1 MTEERRK
8 VQAALGVADDLASLV
23 GGTLE
28 GCGTTE
34 ITGVQMLEDA
44 RPGDL
49 TFVGD
54 AQYAKRWGDSKAT
67 VALVNR
73 ELDLGDWD
81 RTTRAVVRVDDADH
95 AMIAVLER
103 LEDMDR
109 DSGSDDTGV
118 SPSAIVDP
126 DASVGEGVSIGPNA
140 VVEAGCSIGSRARI
154 GANVIL
160 ESGVHIDEDAV
171 LHAQVVVRWNCR
183 IGARTI
189 LHSGVVVGSDGF
201 GYRPAPDG
209 SGIRKI
215 PHRGNV
221 VIGADVEI
229 GANTCIDRGKFGA
242 TTIGDSTKIDNLCQ
256 IGHNVRLG
264 RMVMVSG
271 LSGIAG
277 TTTVG
282 DGTLIGG
289 GCGLADHLKV
299 GRECQIAARSG
310 VMNDIPDGETWG
322 GFPAKEI
329 RQALKEQAV
338 LRKLPE
344 WSKRLKKL
352 MS

>member
-1 MTEERRK
+1 MEQRRMS
-8 VQAALGVADDLASLV
+8 QAALGVANDFAALV

-28 GCGTTE
+28 GCGTTT

-44 RPGDL
+44 EPGDL

-54 AQYAKRWGDSKAT
+54 ARYAKRWVDSEAT

-73 ELDLGDWD
+73 DLDLGDWD
-81 RTTRAVVRVDDADH
+81 QAKRAVVRVDDADH
-95 AMIAVLER
+95 AMITVLEY
-103 LEDMDR
+103 LEDLDR
-109 DSGSDDTGV
+109 GPDTDEAGI
-118 SPSAIVDP
+118 SSSAIVAP
-126 DASVGEGVSIGPNA
+126 DAVVGEAVSIGPNA

-154 GANVIL
+154 GANVVL

-171 LHAQVVVRWNCR
+171 VHTQVVVRRDCR

-201 GYRPAPDG
+201 GYRPALDG
-209 SGIRKI
+209 NGIRKI

-221 VIGADVEI
+221 VLGSDVEI
-229 GANTCIDRGKFGA
+229 GANTCIDRGKFGS
-242 TTIGDSTKIDNLCQ
+242 TTIGDGTKIDNLCQ

-264 RMVMVSG
+264 RMVMISG

-299 GRECQIAARSG
+299 GRGCQIAGRSA
-310 VMNDIPDGETWG
+310 VMNDIPDGEIWG